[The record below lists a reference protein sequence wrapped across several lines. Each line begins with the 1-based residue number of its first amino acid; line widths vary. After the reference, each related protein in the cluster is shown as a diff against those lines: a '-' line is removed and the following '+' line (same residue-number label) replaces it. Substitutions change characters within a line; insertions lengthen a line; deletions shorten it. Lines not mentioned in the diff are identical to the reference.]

1 MGFNLVLFAK
11 HLTVFSVILF
21 ALYALF
27 AFLVPEK
34 YTSKAFWGFVP
45 FFFSVVLASRT
56 VLQKLTAKSKQK
68 FSHYFVQTNVYR
80 LLLYVAILLLYTFN
94 FPDDA
99 AQFMIT
105 FFVFYFAYTIFEIVF
120 LYRNMISK

>member
-11 HLTVFSVILF
+11 QLTLFSVVLF
-21 ALYALF
+21 AVH
-27 AFLVPEK
+27 AFIAYFLPEK

-45 FFFSVVLASRT
+45 FFYSVVLASRAL
-56 VLQKLTAKSKQK
+56 LQKMTAGRKQK
-68 FSHYFVQTNVYR
+68 FSLYFLQTNVYR
-80 LLLYVAILLLYTFN
+80 LLLYVGVLLIYAFN

-105 FFVFYFAYTIFEIVF
+105 FFIFYFAYTIFEIVF

>member
-11 HLTVFSVILF
+11 QLTVFSVVLF
-21 ALYALF
+21 AAYAII
-27 AFLVPEK
+27 AYFLPEK

-45 FFFSVVLASRT
+45 FFFSVVLASRAL
-56 VLQKLTAKSKQK
+56 LQKMTAKSKQK
-68 FSHYFVQTNVYR
+68 FSLYFVQTNVYR
-80 LLLYVAILLLYTFN
+80 LLLYVCILLIYTFN
-94 FPDDA
+94 FPNDA

-120 LYRNMISK
+120 LYRNMISE

>member
-1 MGFNLVLFAK
+1 MGFNLAMFAK
-11 HLTVFSVILF
+11 QLTVFSVVLF
-21 ALYALF
+21 AAYAF
-27 AFLVPEK
+27 IAYFLPEK

-45 FFFSVVLASRT
+45 FFYSVVMASRAF
-56 VLQKLTAKSKQK
+56 LHKLTSKSKQN
-68 FSHYFVQTNVYR
+68 FSLYFVQTNVYR
-80 LLLYVAILLLYTFN
+80 LLLYVGVLLIYTFN

>member
-11 HLTVFSVILF
+11 QLTVFSVVLF
-21 ALYALF
+21 AAH
-27 AFLVPEK
+27 AFIAYVLPEK

-45 FFFSVVLASRT
+45 FFYSVVLASRA
-56 VLQKLTAKSKQK
+56 VLQKMTAKSKQK
-68 FSHYFVQTNVYR
+68 FSLYFVQTNVYR
-80 LLLYVAILLLYTFN
+80 LLLYVAVLLLYTFN
-94 FPDDA
+94 FPEDA